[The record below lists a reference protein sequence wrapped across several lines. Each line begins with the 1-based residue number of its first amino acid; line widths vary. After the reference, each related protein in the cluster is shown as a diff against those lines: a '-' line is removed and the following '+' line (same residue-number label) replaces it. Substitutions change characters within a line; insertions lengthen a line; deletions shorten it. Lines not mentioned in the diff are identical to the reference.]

1 MAHYLTRLPYFETCV
16 KGCKRAKLHGTT
28 ECTKTAQAQVDLDE
42 DKQTWQYMGRT
53 STEARAQYMGSY
65 MMSMKYQEGL
75 KKKGVTRLTR
85 RLETVENRVT
95 NMGASLSGHVALS
108 DLTRILAEL
117 RQEIKN
123 TRASKSDLI
132 PLDERFEEIEDEDL
146 PNRVDA
152 LEGRADDL
160 ESSPLVVLGSG
171 GAVTRL
177 RPLKGKKGK
186 KRKTPTE
193 RKTRAA
199 KKAKH

>member
-1 MAHYLTRLPYFETCV
+1 
-16 KGCKRAKLHGTT
+16 
-28 ECTKTAQAQVDLDE
+28 
-42 DKQTWQYMGRT
+42 MGRT

-160 ESSPLVVLGSG
+160 ESSPLVVLGMLL
-171 GAVTRL
+171 VK
-177 RPLKGKKGK
+177 KGKKGK